1 MKKNSIKTYSL
12 SAVFSALLCISAW
25 ISVPTPVPFTLQ
37 TLVVAAAGAF
47 LGAKRG
53 FLSVLIYLLLGII
66 GLPVFAGFN
75 SGFGVL
81 LGPTGGFTL
90 GFLVFSVICGLA
102 SKNKSGLWQIFGA
115 MFLGL
120 IACYIIGSFWYCF
133 VYSDS
138 PQSLWAVLTTCV
150 LPFIIPDT
158 VKIFLATILVKKL
171 KIHIK

>member
-37 TLVVAAAGAF
+37 TLIVAVAGAL

-90 GFLVFSVICGLA
+90 GFLAFSVICGLV
-102 SKNKSGLWQIFGA
+102 SKNKSGFCQIFGA

-138 PQSLWAVLTTCV
+138 SQSLWAVLTTCV

-158 VKIFLATILVKKL
+158 IKLFLATILVKKL